1 MASIAQGKRSDTL
14 GEQTA
19 TSRHALR
26 KGKSKRNWLCIN
38 AFALAWRKLHGTF
51 LPRVSLRLPL
61 GYGLLPLWGVPIK
74 CACERSVPSAAPR
87 ARSVGAQSPRTASV
101 PISAICGK
109 QKHPAWPLNIHHSIL
124 RKKQHS
130 TYEKMEF
137 TLKRIAKK
145 DGYTIGHLYVNGIM
159 KVCDTL
165 EPQWRDFHHGAQKV
179 DGKSAIPEG
188 RYPLVVTWSPRF
200 KQWLPL
206 LVGVTLFE
214 GVRIHS
220 GNTPLD
226 TQGCILPGQ
235 NRKKGMVL
243 NSRTAMRK
251 IMALLNA
258 REPGE
263 PAWIKVE

>member
-1 MASIAQGKRSDTL
+1 
-14 GEQTA
+14 
-19 TSRHALR
+19 
-26 KGKSKRNWLCIN
+26 
-38 AFALAWRKLHGTF
+38 
-51 LPRVSLRLPL
+51 
-61 GYGLLPLWGVPIK
+61 
-74 CACERSVPSAAPR
+74 
-87 ARSVGAQSPRTASV
+87 
-101 PISAICGK
+101 
-109 QKHPAWPLNIHHSIL
+109 
-124 RKKQHS
+124 
-130 TYEKMEF
+130 MEF

-145 DGYTIGHLYVNGIM
+145 DGYTIGHLYVNETI

-165 EPQWRDFHHGAQKV
+165 EPQWRDFHHGAEKV

-206 LVGVTLFE
+206 LVGVTHFE

-243 NSRTAMRK
+243 NSRTTMRK

>member
-1 MASIAQGKRSDTL
+1 MR
-14 GEQTA
+14 
-19 TSRHALR
+19 LR
-26 KGKSKRNWLCIN
+26 KICTIR
-38 AFALAWRKLHGTF
+38 
-51 LPRVSLRLPL
+51 
-61 GYGLLPLWGVPIK
+61 
-74 CACERSVPSAAPR
+74 R
-87 ARSVGAQSPRTASV
+87 AKG
-101 PISAICGK
+101 AICGSPITPNGICAHQRDLWETK
-109 QKHPAWPLNIHHSIL
+109 NTPHGHSIFIIQYYE
-124 RKKQHS
+124 KKQHS
-130 TYEKMEF
+130 TFEKMEF